1 MSIIG
6 NRIRDLRKLNN
17 LTQLEVS
24 KKLNISNTTL
34 SQYETGQRL
43 PSDDIKIKISDIFNV
58 SVDYLLGKS
67 ENKKNPH
74 ADNDKEE
81 LTADENKLLKNFREL
96 NEEGQYMLISQSE
109 ALVASGLYIKNQE
122 PRIHLEN
129 EA

>member
-1 MSIIG
+1 M
-6 NRIRDLRKLNN
+6 NRIKELRL
-17 LTQLEVS
+17 S
-24 KKLNISNTTL
+24 KKLSQQKLAKELFVNQTAVSQWERGVTTPNL
-34 SQYETGQRL
+34 QLLTKLAEYFDVT
-43 PSDDIKIKISDIFNV
+43 
-58 SVDYLLGKS
+58 VDYIIGKS
-67 ENKKNPH
+67 ESKKNPH
-74 ADNDKEE
+74 VDNDKEE